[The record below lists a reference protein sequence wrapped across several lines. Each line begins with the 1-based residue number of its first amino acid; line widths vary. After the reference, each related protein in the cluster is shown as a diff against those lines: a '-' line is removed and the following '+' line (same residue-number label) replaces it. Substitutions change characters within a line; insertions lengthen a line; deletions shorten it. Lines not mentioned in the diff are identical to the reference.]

1 MLTQECNE
9 PDSSIAAPEIH
20 IHDDIDLPMAK
31 KQQSESEW
39 WLRSQPTRLECP
51 VCLHEYGRKELTKH
65 HLIPKSRGGKETA
78 LICKPCH
85 KQIHAVYSEKE
96 LEQRYGT
103 LDDLLEAPEY
113 VSWVKWI
120 RKHPPRKRIRTKT
133 SRRRR
138 R

>member
-1 MLTQECNE
+1 
-9 PDSSIAAPEIH
+9 
-20 IHDDIDLPMAK
+20 MAR
-31 KQQSESEW
+31 KQQPENEW

-51 VCLHEYGRKELTKH
+51 VCLHEYDRKELTKH
-65 HLIPKSRGGKETA
+65 HLIPKSRGGKETS
-78 LICKPCH
+78 LLCKPCH

-103 LDDLLEAPEY
+103 LEDLLEAPEY